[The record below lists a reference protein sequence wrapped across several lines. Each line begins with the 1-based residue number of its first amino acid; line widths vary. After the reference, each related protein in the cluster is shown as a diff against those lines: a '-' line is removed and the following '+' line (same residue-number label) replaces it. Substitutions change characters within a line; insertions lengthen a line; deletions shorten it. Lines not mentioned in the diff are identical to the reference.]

1 MPPCSVVSLMPL
13 IDLPPR
19 VYRASEYY
27 DAGTGWRWVADH
39 VLNIEGGC

>member
-1 MPPCSVVSLMPL
+1 MPL

-27 DAGTGWRWVADH
+27 DAGNGWRWVAD
-39 VLNIEGGC
+39 LPIQSDPFG